1 MSDPPSQPPPSG
13 GITGLLDRALAFAA
27 GGPWKAVFIIA
38 LIIVGGGGYIVY
50 EKRDELLENWLTPS
64 APQLVETNE
73 IVLEIEKLIAE
84 NDIDL
89 VQVWKVVG
97 SNQQFVAARRK
108 DGERPVIPEPRI
120 LPIMDRESDPKNVA
134 AVLAGYPRCL
144 DLTTAGTALARR
156 LADRNYNRGCAV
168 AIPPDGGQVLGV
180 MYLVWHDAR
189 DESVENVS
197 KGAAREISRNL
208 ATH

>member
-1 MSDPPSQPPPSG
+1 MSDPPPQPPPSA

-38 LIIVGGGGYIVY
+38 LIIVGGGGFIIY
-50 EKRDELLENWLTPS
+50 EKRDELLESWLVPS
-64 APQLVETNE
+64 TPQLIDTAE
-73 IVLEIEKLIAE
+73 ITLEVEKLIAE

-97 SNQQFVAARRK
+97 SNQQFIVARRK
-108 DGERPVIPEPRI
+108 DGERPAIPEPRT
-120 LPIMDRESDPKNVA
+120 LPIMDRESDPKHVA

-144 DLTTAGTALARR
+144 DLKVEGTALARR

-168 AIPPDGGQVLGV
+168 AIPPDGGQVLGI
-180 MYLVWHDAR
+180 MYLVWHDSR
-189 DESVENVS
+189 DENAENVAR
-197 KGAAREISRNL
+197 GAAREVARAL

>member
-1 MSDPPSQPPPSG
+1 MSDPPAQPPPSG

-50 EKRDELLENWLTPS
+50 EKRNELLESWLTPS
-64 APQLVETNE
+64 TPQLVETAD

-89 VQVWKVVG
+89 VQIWKVVG

-120 LPIMDRESDPKNVA
+120 LPIMDRESDPKVVA
-134 AVLAGYPRCL
+134 SVLAGYPWCL
-144 DLTTAGTALARR
+144 DLTTAGTPLARR

-189 DESVENVS
+189 DESAENVA
-197 KGAAREISRNL
+197 KGAAREVARNL